1 MIKEKGLRL
10 IKGNSAALV
19 LTNPARPIVSPCTE
33 NLFDVLER
41 NGARVYMCDSDKERF
56 RRDDIIYG
64 PLEEIA
70 PLCDIAF
77 VIGGDG
83 TIIRAAKSIID
94 YNLPILGINAGRL
107 GFLSDIESQD
117 INRIE
122 ELFEKEVNVEKRT
135 VIEVKKGRKKFIAL
149 NDCYITKS
157 EPGKISELFVQCQG
171 REICRY
177 RADGIIF
184 STPNGSTAYSMSAG
198 GPVLDTGMEAMIMT
212 PVCPHSL
219 ISCSIVF
226 AANKTLDVFAATDVV
241 EKDMDVL
248 CDGEC
253 VLTLG
258 KNEMISISKSR
269 KYISFVNLSDRAF
282 YEVLNEKI
290 IGRRE

>member
-1 MIKEKGLRL
+1 MKKDNGIRL
-10 IKGNSAALV
+10 VKNSSAALV

-33 NLFDVLER
+33 NLIDVLIR
-41 NGARVYMCDSDKERF
+41 NGAKVYMCESDKDRF
-56 RRDDIIYG
+56 EMDNITYG
-64 PLEEIA
+64 RLDVIA

-122 ELFEKEVNVEKRT
+122 ELFKKEVKVERRT

-226 AANKTLDVFAATDVV
+226 DANKTLDVFAATDVV

-258 KNEMISISKSR
+258 KNETISISKSK